1 MCYMYY
7 FTTDLIQSQFFL
19 WHNELSVKFDKRF
32 VIILLLRWQICR
44 FYLLKME
51 KIGALLN
58 STLAMNWDYNFCVVC
73 KVELTYTYE
82 LGGHS
87 LLAQLFQS

>member
-1 MCYMYY
+1 MCYY

-32 VIILLLRWQICR
+32 VIILLLKWQICR

-58 STLAMNWDYNFCVVC
+58 ST
-73 KVELTYTYE
+73 
-82 LGGHS
+82 
-87 LLAQLFQS
+87 